1 MSYRKRVATLAFLD
15 SIIVLLAIY
24 ISYWELG
31 PTLYIFGIPILLIT
45 SLTLLVS
52 YHIFATLFKL
62 YKKAWQYASI
72 GEMTSIVKVVAL
84 SAIVTALIQEITF
97 HNMYIRALLITWM
110 IQVLLIGGS
119 RFSWRISRDK
129 YMRKQDSLKRTLIIG
144 AGSAGTMVVR
154 QLLQSP
160 ESELKP
166 VAFIDDDPRKYKL
179 DILGVPVVGNT
190 GFISKVVEKEQIEN
204 IVIAIPSLSNKE
216 LQSIFNECINTKA
229 KTQII
234 PKLEDIMTGK
244 VSINHF
250 RDVEVEDLLGR
261 EPVKLDIESISEYVS
276 GKTILVTG
284 AGGSIGSEIC
294 RQICEFTPQKIVLLG
309 HGENSIYLIDME
321 LRSKY
326 GDQIEFVPVIGDI
339 QDRNRIFEVM
349 DEYRPNVVYHAAAHK
364 HVPLMEYN
372 PREAVKNNVFGTKNV
387 AEAAAAFGV
396 NTFVMIST
404 DKAVNPTNVMGSTKR
419 IAEMIIQKMNQHSN
433 TKFVAVR
440 FGNVLG
446 SRGSV
451 IPVFKKQ
458 IKAGGP
464 VTVTHPDI
472 TRYFMT
478 IPEASRLVIQA
489 GSLAQGGE
497 IFVLD
502 MGEPVKIVDLA
513 KNLIQ
518 LSGYKIEEIGIKF
531 SGLRPGEKMFEELLD
546 EKEIY
551 QNPVYSK
558 IFIGKAFIDQEDEI
572 EFLLTRFENLST
584 EEIKEFV
591 INLANRKENKNYKM
605 AGNELEESDLKK
617 VRKAIIPVAG
627 LGTRFLPATKAMP
640 KESTNR

>member
-1 MSYRKRVATLAFLD
+1 MPM
-15 SIIVLLAIY
+15 LL
-24 ISYWELG
+24 L
-31 PTLYIFGIPILLIT
+31 T
-45 SLTLLVS
+45 SVTLLVS
-52 YHIFATLFKL
+52 YHVFATLFNL

-72 GEMTSIVKVVAL
+72 GEMISIIKVVAL
-84 SAIVTALIQEITF
+84 SVAATALVQEILF
-97 HNMYIRALLITWM
+97 HVMFLRALCVTLMILI
-110 IQVLLIGGS
+110 LLIGGS
-119 RFSWRISRDK
+119 RFSTRISH
-129 YMRKQDSLKRTLIIG
+129 YTRKQDRQKRTLIIG
-144 AGSAGTMVVR
+144 AGAAGTMVVR
-154 QLLQSP
+154 QLIQSP

-179 DILGVPVVGNT
+179 DILGIPVVGDT
-190 GFISKVVEKEQIEN
+190 SSITKVVEKEQIEN

-216 LQSIFNECINTKA
+216 LQSISNECIHTKA

-244 VSINHF
+244 ISINHF
-250 RDVEVEDLLGR
+250 RDVQVEDLLGR
-261 EPVKLDIESISEYVS
+261 EPVELDIESISEYVT
-276 GKTILVTG
+276 GKTILISG

-309 HGENSIYLIDME
+309 HGENSIYLIDTE

-326 GDQIEFVPVIGDI
+326 GDQIELIPVIGDI
-339 QDRNRIFEVM
+339 QDRNRIFEIM

-419 IAEMIIQKMNQHSN
+419 IAEMIIQKMNEGSN

-451 IPVFKKQ
+451 IPLFKKQ
-458 IKAGGP
+458 IKEGGP
-464 VTVTHPDI
+464 ITVTHPDI

-518 LSGYKIEEIGIKF
+518 LSGFSIDEIEIHF

-558 IFIGKAFIDQEDEI
+558 IFIGKSFLDQEDEI
-572 EFLLTRFENLST
+572 EFLLTRFENLTT

-591 INLANRKENKNYKM
+591 INLANRKENGIYKM
-605 AGNELEESDLKK
+605 AGNQ
-617 VRKAIIPVAG
+617 
-627 LGTRFLPATKAMP
+627 
-640 KESTNR
+640 